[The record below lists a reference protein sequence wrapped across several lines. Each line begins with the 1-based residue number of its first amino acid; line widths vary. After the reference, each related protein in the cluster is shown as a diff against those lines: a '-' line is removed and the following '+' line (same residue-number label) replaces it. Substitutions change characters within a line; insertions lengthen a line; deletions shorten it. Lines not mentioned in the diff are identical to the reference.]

1 MKKNISIVTLLI
13 LIFAGALLSG
23 CAPDYSSL
31 SLSLNTQTIELSES
45 DEKVDYHITI
55 NNYFEFNPQFSF
67 DFASNIAKVVENSI
81 IDRGN
86 GDFVFS
92 IAPITSGRTT
102 LTITLKGLNKPL
114 VVPVV
119 VRKDLESITASTNQ
133 FVKKGT
139 SLKIDSSMFT
149 FTPADT
155 TETGLNFALANT
167 EEINYSDNGVTF
179 DENTNLLSVDSN
191 CSLDSIVLTA
201 TSTFDANIQTN
212 IAIKVVKEIDLNS
225 LKLQIA
231 SQDNENIGEF
241 GEFTD
246 LNFDTQIELVISEQ
260 FEYQKKINVLCDK
273 FDQGYAVEID
283 TKAPIYFGN
292 ENITHITKTQNS
304 DFTISAS
311 DVGTSTIKFKVYQMD
326 VPGNYKDVVINVRV
340 LCKPKSITV
349 NNQTSI
355 DVIELYTNS
364 SEVKEYKFGI
374 APAKANKDDYN
385 YAISYYSVK
394 STEEVLSNANQLA
407 SLSEFIDLTYGGTL
421 VGSSLGKL
429 ESSLKMQALKST
441 GDNYL
446 VIKIDCIDGEL
457 EGEHKIICSLNM
469 YIKVYIGTTEFK
481 IDDIYENGTIYLSI
495 EDGVQTFYGLKC
507 SKGSTPGRLTI
518 RSVLPDDAICSIVQE
533 ETSNANL
540 TITPNKVGTQEFVIT
555 TANNLSVILKVV
567 VFRQIAES
575 DFVVQIADISN
586 DNISS
591 FTLNANQSLASLVVK
606 GLNSNVNL
614 IGSTTTIYTDYN
626 DNSFVYAMSL
636 TDEGQ
641 KYFSILNNKTIKSLK
656 FTKEYD
662 SNTNN
667 FREFIVPLTV
677 KLTMNIVEKIND
689 ESTFILKQEENLL
702 EVNLKC
708 VNYIKELSLYASNDQ
723 DGSVKAKT
731 ASIYNKGDLSYINQ
745 NLANAYLFMDLVQ
758 SAQEEFTGLSINN
771 FTFKSGAEEFKTEV
785 ISDTLVKVG
794 EIGYFYPNFEASTN
808 GYVGCFTYD
817 YNNLRTLDSI
827 TIILSLTDENT
838 KNNFSSEVTLSI
850 EKYIDVE
857 SIWLSSPTD
866 VVYLDNTNTYAQKT
880 ISVQILPANA
890 MCKDLEVKIE
900 TNQINCIGVDIKDNV
915 ITFSYQSA
923 GSGKIL
929 IFPVSKMKTNS
940 FTDEFGEYYYHL
952 ELDFK
957 CADGS
962 TEETALKISTLKDI
976 KAISPNL
983 HYFVDSTINCQG
995 ETLDIIGL
1003 TTGSIRGTF
1012 LAESE
1017 DGFKASQQIGSII
1030 NYKVA
1035 PNGTNTIGIFRKL
1048 EAGAKIY
1055 NISFS
1060 GYFEEKMD
1068 LQTHANIGLLCGIN
1082 YGTIKNVNVNLY
1094 KQNSVVIKNVSE
1106 AEIKINFG
1114 FVAGENAKK
1123 EDVQGKIETNTDCK
1137 DYTLMANNDAKSK
1150 LIVNFVEPTAT
1161 AKITSNIGGVVGVNN
1176 GIIQQ
1181 TLEDSFITIGL
1192 YGISANIF
1200 ITSNATYLAGVCGEN
1215 SGTVTGLK
1223 VAGEV
1228 VGLVKEDGQEVK
1240 KAKNVAGFI
1249 AKIYQSTIENNISR
1263 VFVRGG
1269 NNIAGF
1275 ACEISSSTLANNKLQ
1290 AVDDG
1295 TRAGIDASFVVGYG
1309 DDSNVKAIS
1318 FSTTAEVQVKA
1329 ETYFDRNLPSSLIAL
1344 LTQYGISY
1352 NANGMTLDFVQLKVE
1367 HDEGF
1372 SYQLTDSLSK
1382 DYYYGEVVKLANS
1395 NIDFVYIDY
1404 KTAFARG
1411 EEDSFVTENFVSN
1424 FVLSAYMQ
1432 AQDANNQIYI
1442 SNSID
1447 TTSILKF
1454 ANVIREGVLVKDFNI
1469 EILNPLTARLE
1480 NFGKKI
1486 KILNIGALNIRIS
1499 SSLNY
1504 KNSANLNLQITN
1516 YYDDIKLY
1524 TSKDKTEEL
1533 ALVQLVNKQTTTA
1546 YLSLYSYSY
1555 NYKNTPI
1562 SLIANN
1568 EVTFDV
1574 GTITYSQLSVRVQG
1588 QIAYFEVTGD
1598 TLSDLQTDVSFI
1610 SKFVYNDKT
1619 YYKITN
1625 KFINGINEEKF
1636 YAFVS
1641 QDDLAKCGATDA
1653 SREIKTIRANLTT
1666 GIEDIKL
1673 SKSIVQAEPS
1683 DSISVELSYITYN
1696 ASDKIV
1702 PVLRVYESDISNNYF
1717 EYQLNDG
1724 AFLNGEN
1731 KILFK
1736 LSLEELPKFNNRLRQ
1751 QYVLKM
1757 PIESDF
1763 DLDVYNY
1770 LLNKKV
1776 ELIFRSSVA
1785 YSQSAS
1791 LIVQYIPESISS
1803 VLINNYSKNFN
1814 SGLFETENG
1823 VTKINVENMLY
1834 SGNQCSTGE
1843 LNVLQAYIYT
1853 KLSEFE
1859 YVDVSMNIS
1868 TEGGYLGYVEYS
1880 EVDGKIVGK
1889 LSNKSV
1895 YTSIT
1900 TGATIRIYKNEIK
1913 EDFLNNTLLLVGIMY
1928 KIPKTV
1934 ADGTIVPITFTFY
1947 SKNSSEPYVQTI
1959 NLLSK
1964 IANQVSFEIYNK
1976 QAIEEYDDTKTY
1988 NVARGIKYALDTTIV
2003 GYSIDEAVFESSNP
2017 NIANVTREGNAF
2029 YLTISDASIFY
2040 GESQY
2045 FEAIIY
2051 SYGVKDGGSSA
2062 DCTIKTTKLHIYE
2075 FMVDENNLFGDNTT
2089 ISLRMLD
2096 NVNIKNIIVGKINF
2110 EYSRIT
2116 ANVLGQFKQSYL
2128 DNAKYYL
2135 VENGNELELK
2145 EGVYKETSDYKLVC
2159 LQENGKLAIKFT
2171 PLKIGEPCN
2180 YKFMVRHLIS
2190 YNKGIPSA
2198 IGFDDTNL
2206 NIVEQVFDVDCF
2218 IASTGKNP
2226 IPIYTY
2232 KDLQNVKDGEYY
2244 RQVADISVSASELKM
2259 ILASPKLFDG
2269 NGYKITITSG
2279 VVNFDLDSSS
2289 DFALFKTVLEGC
2301 MLQNVVVVIE
2311 GNLNLTLNN
2320 NLSTNGANIALL
2332 VAENNGIITN
2342 CSVSSTGVVNVDILS
2357 TLSVMEKSLFAGLC
2371 AINSGYIT
2379 NSRVECNLTA
2389 SGASLAGLVAD
2400 NAGNISSCYIKNS
2413 RIYNTTSTTSE
2424 SINTSGFVCNNTGTI
2439 KMCYV
2444 EGTTSSSNRIYC
2456 DYSTGDYSLT
2466 SKIIYTSTKVAG
2478 FVFANSG
2485 EISDCYS
2492 NIPIVSTNESSGFVA
2507 KAIGGTITR
2516 VFSLCKLKQEDTLN
2530 YGFVSSYN
2538 KDDALFEDCFFVI
2551 HDGII
2556 NYNTSETNYTKA
2568 ESGNYTFK
2576 IKGVMP
2582 LNIEDF
2588 NVLDSN
2594 GNLKKDNKFASF
2606 ITDKNP
2612 LNGIWF
2618 YAYNGNQEKSTPFEI
2633 NTYSCVV
2640 DGFEEKGQSKS
2651 FVARRLQLVSPNL
2664 ISLSKYDI
2672 ALAQNGSVENGEYA
2686 YYGSSEADSL
2696 GTKTNPYLI
2705 SSAKEFE
2712 EYCKLSSMD
2721 FGYFRLVCDID
2732 YQKEEIYSSTLFNKI
2747 LTGYFEGNGFTISNY
2762 AVNSITSNLSAG
2774 LFAEIGKSISETSSF
2789 KNTKFIPSYINLP
2802 NSVYVGGIA
2811 GSVTNANIYNVQIE
2825 EKDVVIVG
2833 SNIVGGMFGRTYGE
2847 VNINNVYSNITAK
2860 ASTYNSIALKVNTD
2874 VKTLVGTISYNEN
2887 NTNNKN
2893 KVAYAGAIIGYVGGI
2908 TKVTKANIG
2917 IEARALAM
2925 IAGLMYGGVGASS
2938 VITDFNL
2945 DLNSFNNQVVAY
2957 AFGGYVAGELNGEV
2971 SNFTINSDI
2980 INTEL
2985 FSCHPVAP
2993 VALGGVAGYS
3003 ANNAK
3008 VLNFTSTNG
3017 YAVIGARIIGKDEN
3031 EFLKVHNPYIAKYVG
3046 GIVGYSGAL
3055 QLDNIDIA
3063 YNNLEENLGNVGI
3076 ALLGG
3081 HYVAGAI
3088 GYAEKATS
3096 NSKFV
3101 INKTNIALIG
3111 SKTYLN
3117 ADEQEVTDNLYV
3129 SYVSEAVGEAIEYS
3143 RDERLYFGYMY
3154 NENYGENNVTATDS
3168 DVKVTEGLKV
3178 NNETYGL
3185 IIFYAKY
3192 NMNLST
3198 LNHTKMA
3205 YPSLNDNC
3213 LTQENTDITGI
3224 RFINLTDAQENILTV
3239 SEFLT

>member
-1 MKKNISIVTLLI
+1 MKKSISIVTLLI

-31 SLSLNTQTIELSES
+31 SLSLNAQTIEISEN
-45 DEKVDYHITI
+45 DEKMDYYITI
-55 NNYFEFNPQFSF
+55 ENYFEFNPQFSF
-67 DFASNIAKVVENSI
+67 DFANKIAKVVDDSI
-81 IDRGN
+81 QNRGN
-86 GDFVFS
+86 GNFVFS
-92 IAPITSGRTT
+92 IAPITAGRTT

-119 VRKDLESITASTNQ
+119 VRKDVESITASTNQ
-133 FVKKGT
+133 FVKKGS
-139 SLKIDSSMFT
+139 SLKLDSSMFT

-167 EEINYSDNGVTF
+167 QDIDYGNNGVTF
-179 DENTNLLSVDSN
+179 DENTNLLSVDSS

-212 IAIKVVKEIDLNS
+212 IVIKVVQEIDLNS

-231 SQDNENIGEF
+231 NQDADNVGDF

-246 LNFDTQIELVISEQ
+246 LSFDTQIELVISEQ
-260 FEYQKKINVLCDK
+260 FEYQKKINVICDK
-273 FDQGYAVEID
+273 FSEGYAVDID
-283 TKAPIYFGN
+283 TTEPLYLGN
-292 ENITHITKTQNS
+292 EALIHITKTQNS

-311 DVGTSTIKFKVYQMD
+311 DVGTSTIKFKVYQTD
-326 VPGNYKDVVINVRV
+326 VPENYKELEIYVKV

-349 NNQTSI
+349 NNQTSVGI
-355 DVIELYTNS
+355 IELYTNS
-364 SEVKEYKFGI
+364 SEVKEFKFGI

-385 YAISYYSVK
+385 YAISYYSVD
-394 STEEVLSNANQLA
+394 STEDVLSDANKLA
-407 SLSEFIDLTYGGTL
+407 SLSEFIDLTYGGNTIE
-421 VGSSLGKL
+421 GSSLGKL
-429 ESSLKMQALKST
+429 ESSLKMQAIKTT
-441 GDNYL
+441 GDDYL
-446 VIKIDCIDGEL
+446 VVKIDCLEGEI
-457 EGEHKIICSLNM
+457 EGEHKIICSLSM
-469 YIKVYIGTTEFK
+469 FIKVYVGTTEFK
-481 IDDIYENGTIYLSI
+481 IKDIYENGTIYLPI
-495 EDGVQTFYGLKC
+495 EDGKQTFYGIEY

-518 RSVLPDDAICSIVQE
+518 RTVLPGEAICSIEQQA
-533 ETSNANL
+533 TSNANL

-555 TANNLSVILKVV
+555 TANNLSVVLKVV
-567 VFRQIAES
+567 VFRQIEES

-586 DNISS
+586 DNISD
-591 FTLNANQSLASLVVK
+591 FTLDSNQSLESLVVK
-606 GLNSNVNL
+606 GLNSSVNL
-614 IGSTTTIYTDYN
+614 VGTTTTIYTDYN
-626 DNSFVYAMSL
+626 DNSFVYAISL

-641 KYFSILNNKTIKSLK
+641 KYFSVLNNKTIKSLK
-656 FTKEYD
+656 FTKAYD

-667 FREFIVPLTV
+667 YREFIVPLTV
-677 KLTMNIVEKIND
+677 NLTRNIVERIGV
-689 ESTFILKQEENLL
+689 ESTFILKQVESSFT
-702 EVNLKC
+702 VNLKC
-708 VNYIKELSLYASNDQ
+708 VNYIKELSLYASSNQ
-723 DGSVKAKT
+723 EGSVKAKT

-745 NLANAYLFMDLVQ
+745 NLANTYLFMDLVQ
-758 SAQEEFTGLSINN
+758 SAKEVFTGLSISN
-771 FTFKSGAEEFKTEV
+771 FTFKSGAEEFKAEA
-785 ISDTLVKVG
+785 ISDTLVKIG
-794 EIGYFYPNFEASTN
+794 EIGYFYPNFEPSTS
-808 GYVGCFTYD
+808 GYVGSFTYD
-817 YNNLRTLDSI
+817 YNNLRTLGSI
-827 TIILSLTDENT
+827 TIILNLTDENT
-838 KNNFSSEVTLSI
+838 KNNFSSEVTLTV

-857 SIWLSSPTD
+857 SIWLSAPTD
-866 VVYLDNTNTYAQKT
+866 FVYLDNTNTYAQKT

-962 TEETALKISTLKDI
+962 TEEKALKISTLGDV
-976 KAISPNL
+976 KAILPNL
-983 HYFVDSTINCQG
+983 HYFVDTTINCQG
-995 ETLDIIGL
+995 ETLNLIGF
-1003 TTGSIRGTF
+1003 TKGSIRGTF

-1017 DGFKASQQIGSII
+1017 DGFKNSQQIGSII
-1030 NYKVA
+1030 NFMIA
-1035 PNGTNTIGIFRKL
+1035 PNETNTIGLFKKL
-1048 EAGAKIY
+1048 EANAKIY

-1060 GYFEEKMD
+1060 GYFEEKIN
-1068 LQTHANIGLLCGIN
+1068 LQSDANIGLLCGIN
-1082 YGTIKNVNVNLY
+1082 YGTIKNVNVCLY
-1094 KQNSVVIKNVSE
+1094 KQNKVVVENVSE
-1106 AEIKINFG
+1106 AEIKVNLG
-1114 FVAGENAKK
+1114 LVAGENAKK
-1123 EDVQGKIETNTDCK
+1123 DADVGIIETNLDCK
-1137 DYTLMANNDAKSK
+1137 DYTLMANNDVNSK
-1150 LIVNFVEPTAT
+1150 LTVKFVEPTTT
-1161 AKITSNIGGVVGVNN
+1161 AKITSNVGGIVGVNN
-1176 GIIQQ
+1176 GTIQQ
-1181 TLEDSFITIGL
+1181 TLDASFITIGL

-1200 ITSNATYLAGVCGEN
+1200 ITSNANYLAGVCGEN

-1223 VAGEV
+1223 VTGEV
-1228 VGLVKEDGQEVK
+1228 VGIIKEAGQEVK
-1240 KAKNVAGFI
+1240 KAQYVAGFI
-1249 AKIYQSTIENNISR
+1249 GEISKGNVENNISR
-1263 VFVRGG
+1263 IFVRGG
-1269 NNIAGF
+1269 QNVAGF
-1275 ACEISSSTLANNKLQ
+1275 AWTISTTSSLSNNKLQ

-1295 TRAGIDASFVVGYG
+1295 TRSGIDASFLIGYG
-1309 DDSNVKAIS
+1309 DASIVKAIS
-1318 FSTTAEVQVKA
+1318 SSSTTGVTA
-1329 ETYFDRNLPSSLIAL
+1329 ETYFDRTLPPSLIAL
-1344 LTQYGISY
+1344 LTQYGITY
-1352 NANGMTLDFVQLKVE
+1352 NADGMTLDFVQLKAD
-1367 HDEGF
+1367 HDDGF
-1372 SYQLTDSLSK
+1372 SYQLTDVLSK
-1382 DYYYGEVVKLANS
+1382 DYYYGEVVKLADS

-1411 EEDSFVTENFVSN
+1411 EEDYFVTENFISN
-1424 FVLSAYMQ
+1424 FIISAYMQ
-1432 AQDANNQIYI
+1432 AQDANNQIYLD
-1442 SNSID
+1442 NSID
-1447 TTSILKF
+1447 TKSILKF
-1454 ANVIREGVLVKDFNI
+1454 ANIVREGSSVKDFNI

-1480 NFGKKI
+1480 NFGKGI
-1486 KILNIGALNIRIS
+1486 KILNIGSLNIVIS

-1504 KNSANLNLQITN
+1504 KNSARLNLQITN

-1524 TSKDKTEEL
+1524 TDKNKTEEL
-1533 ALVQLVNKQTTTA
+1533 TLVQLVNKQTTTA

-1562 SLIANN
+1562 SLMVNN
-1568 EVTFDV
+1568 EVTFDI
-1574 GTITYSQLSVRVQG
+1574 GTITYPQLSVRVQG
-1588 QIAYFEVTGD
+1588 QIAYFEVIGD
-1598 TLSDLQTDVSFI
+1598 SLSDLQIDVSFI

-1619 YYKITN
+1619 YYKIKNT
-1625 KFINGINEEKF
+1625 FVEGFNGEEF
-1636 YAFVS
+1636 YAFVL

-1653 SREIKTIRANLTT
+1653 NREIKTIRANLTT

-1673 SKSIVQAEPS
+1673 SKSIIQAEPS

-1696 ASDKIV
+1696 PNDKIV
-1702 PVLRVYESDISNNYF
+1702 PILRVYESDVANNYI
-1717 EYQLNDG
+1717 EYQFKDG
-1724 AFLNGEN
+1724 AFLNGDN

-1736 LSLEELPKFNNRLRQ
+1736 LSYEELTPNNNRLRQ

-1791 LIVQYIPESISS
+1791 LIIQYIPESISS
-1803 VLINNYSKNFN
+1803 VLINNYSKDFN

-1823 VTKINVENMLY
+1823 VTKINAQNMLY

-1859 YVDVSMNIS
+1859 YVDVSMNLS
-1868 TEGGYLGYVEYS
+1868 AEGGYLGYVNYS
-1880 EVDGKIVGK
+1880 TDEDGKIVGK

-1913 EDFLNNTLLLVGIMY
+1913 EDFLNNSLLLISIMY

-1934 ADGTIVPITFTFY
+1934 ADGTIIPITFTFY
-1947 SKNSSEPYVQTI
+1947 PKNSSEPYVETI

-1964 IANQVSFEIYNK
+1964 IANQVSFEIYDK
-1976 QAIEEYDDTKTY
+1976 MALEEYDDTKTY
-1988 NVARGIKYALDTTIV
+1988 NVARGVKYALDTTIV
-2003 GYSIDEAVFESSNP
+2003 GYSNDEAVFESSNP

-2040 GESQY
+2040 GDSQY
-2045 FEAIIY
+2045 FEVTIY
-2051 SYGVKDGGSSA
+2051 SYGVKEGGSSA
-2062 DCTIKTTKLHIYE
+2062 DCVIKTTKLHIYE
-2075 FMVDENNLFGDNTT
+2075 FIVDENNLFGNNTT

-2116 ANVLGQFKQSYL
+2116 ANGLEQFKQSYL
-2128 DNAKYYL
+2128 DNAKYYF
-2135 VENGNELELK
+2135 VENGNELELID
-2145 EGVYKETSDYKLVC
+2145 GTYKESADYILDCNNKD
-2159 LQENGKLAIKFT
+2159 GKLEIRFT

-2180 YKFMVRHLIS
+2180 YNFMVRHLIS
-2190 YNKGIPSA
+2190 YDKGIPSA
-2198 IGFDDTNL
+2198 IEFDDTNL
-2206 NIVEQVFDVDCF
+2206 NVIEQTFDVECF

-2232 KDLQNVKDGEYY
+2232 NDLQNVKDGEYY
-2244 RQVADISVSASELKM
+2244 RQVADISVRASELKM

-2269 NGYKITITSG
+2269 NGYKITIISG

-2289 DFALFKTVLEGC
+2289 DFALFKTLPEGC
-2301 MLQNVVVVIE
+2301 MLQNVTVVID
-2311 GNLNLTLNN
+2311 GNLSLTLNN

-2332 VAENNGIITN
+2332 VAENNGVITN
-2342 CSVSSTGVVNVDILS
+2342 CKVSSSGVVNVDILS
-2357 TLSVMEKSLFAGLC
+2357 TISVMEKSLFAGLC

-2389 SGASLAGLVAD
+2389 SGASLAGFVAE
-2400 NAGNISSCYIKNS
+2400 NNGYISSCYIKNS

-2424 SINTSGFVCNNTGTI
+2424 SINTSGFVCNNTGSI

-2444 EGTTSSSNRIYC
+2444 EGTTSFGNRIYC
-2456 DYSTGDYSLT
+2456 DYPTGDYSLT

-2507 KAIGGTITR
+2507 KATSGTITR

-2530 YGFVSSYN
+2530 YGFVASYN
-2538 KDDALFEDCFFVI
+2538 KDDVVFEDCFFVI

-2556 NYNTSETNYTKA
+2556 NYNTSETNYKKENGKY
-2568 ESGNYTFK
+2568 ESK
-2576 IKGVMP
+2576 ITGINP
-2582 LNIEDF
+2582 INIEDF

-2594 GNLKKDNKFASF
+2594 GNLKKDNKFDSF

-2618 YAYNGNQEKSTPFEI
+2618 YAYNSNQEKSSPFEI

-2640 DGFEEKGQSKS
+2640 EGFEEKGQSKS

-2696 GTKTNPYLI
+2696 GTKTNPYII

-2712 EYCKLSSMD
+2712 EYCRLSSID

-2732 YQKEEIYSSTLFNKI
+2732 YQKEEIYSSALFNKI

-2802 NSVYVGGIA
+2802 NSIYVGGIA
-2811 GSVTNANIYNVQIE
+2811 GSVTNANIFNVQIE

-2847 VNINNVYSNITAK
+2847 VNINNVYSNITVK
-2860 ASTYNSIALKVNTD
+2860 ASTYNSLALKLKDNLAD
-2874 VKTLVGTISYNEN
+2874 LIDTISYKEN
-2887 NTNNKN
+2887 GTNKN
-2893 KVAYAGAIIGYVGGI
+2893 KVSYAGALIGYVGGI
-2908 TKVTKANIG
+2908 TKVTTANIG
-2917 IEARALAM
+2917 IEARSLAM
-2925 IAGLMYGGVGASS
+2925 IAGLMYGGVGVSA
-2938 VITDFNL
+2938 VVDNFNL

-2957 AFGGYVAGELNGEV
+2957 AFGGYVAGELKGEV

-2985 FSCHPVAP
+2985 FSCYPIAP

-3003 ANNAK
+3003 ADKAK
-3008 VLNFTSTNG
+3008 VTNLTSTKG
-3017 YAVIGARIIGKDEN
+3017 YSVIGARIIGKDEN
-3031 EFLKVHNPYIAKYVG
+3031 DFLKVHNPYIAKYLG
-3046 GIVGYSGAL
+3046 GIVGYSNGLDLKNTNIAVNDDTNIGLAL
-3055 QLDNIDIA
+3055 MG
-3063 YNNLEENLGNVGI
+3063 GN
-3076 ALLGG
+3076 
-3081 HYVAGAI
+3081 YVAGAI
-3088 GYAEKATS
+3088 GFANAGS
-3096 NSKFV
+3096 SIMN
-3101 INKTNIALIG
+3101 TNIALIG
-3111 SKTYLN
+3111 SKTYIN
-3117 ADEQEVTDNLYV
+3117 ADEQEVTENLYI
-3129 SYVSEAVGEAIEYS
+3129 SYVNQAVGEAIQDYS
-3143 RDERLYFGYMY
+3143 FNDELYFGYIY
-3154 NENYGENNVTATDS
+3154 NGNSTLDNAT
-3168 DVKVTEGLKV
+3168 VKVKSEL
-3178 NNETYGL
+3178 N
-3185 IIFYAKY
+3185 IIYAKY
-3192 NMNLST
+3192 NINLERLYETTNLTINTSGGNDADKEST
-3198 LNHTKMA
+3198 K
-3205 YPSLNDNC
+3205 
-3213 LTQENTDITGI
+3213 IK
-3224 RFINLTDAQENILTV
+3224 FINLTTGYYTV
-3239 SEFLT
+3239 KSLKEFPAS